1 MTFSHKILVGLI
13 TGVACGLFLGELVS
27 PLGVMAEGFIKLLQ
41 MTVLPYV
48 TVSIVASLGRLDLAQ
63 ARRLGLQAGL
73 TLLTLSGIAIA
84 VAFLFP
90 LVFPP
95 SETASFFTAS
105 LVDRPPPFD
114 FIGLYIPSNPFNSLA
129 NNVVPAVV
137 LFSLIVGVALI
148 GVEKKGLLLDV
159 LDLVS
164 TTIARATRFVVQLT
178 PYGVFAL
185 AATAAGTM
193 SFDQLTRIQV
203 YLVAYMAFSVLLALW
218 VLPGLVAAVTPI
230 PYREVLGPTRD
241 ALITAFIAGDLFIVL
256 PILTDACKGLVE
268 KHGIVDA
275 DSASLPDVIVPAS
288 FNFPHS
294 GKLLSLSFVLF
305 AGWFAGTA
313 VPVTAYPRLA
323 ATGALTFFGSLNA
336 AIPFLLNVFRIPAD
350 TFQLFVATSVINAR
364 FGTLLAAVH
373 TVAMALI
380 GTAAITGRLVFDPRR
395 ILRYVVITLVV
406 TAAVVMGLRV
416 TFRTVLA
423 QTFEGAAR
431 VYGMTNL
438 FSNGPAVVVP
448 PPAAADAVGGP
459 VFKRIRERGVLRVGF
474 VANRL
479 PYAFRNRKQELV
491 GFDVE
496 LAQLLAHDLD
506 LRVEFVEWPAG
517 TLVDVVAAGRS
528 DIGIGGMPVTPRL
541 STVSLFSAPYL
552 DETLAFV
559 VKDYLRSR
567 FETWESIAQIRDLTI
582 GVPPLPYYERTL
594 ATRLPGVPLKRF
606 DPGLDPLEASAGF
619 DAVVLPA
626 ERGSVFTLLHPEWGV
641 VVPQPGVVK
650 VPLAFPLAG
659 RDEEWAG
666 IVNTWIELKQRD
678 GTIDALYDQW
688 ILGKTSS
695 SRSPRWSL
703 IRNVLHWVN

>member
-1 MTFSHKILVGLI
+1 MSFSHKILVGLVA
-13 TGVACGLFLGELVS
+13 GVACGLFFGELVA
-27 PLGVMAEGFIKLLQ
+27 PLSVVADGFIKLLQ

-48 TVSIVASLGRLDLAQ
+48 TVSIVASLGRLDAAQ
-63 ARRLGLQAGL
+63 AKRLGLQAGL
-73 TLLTLSGIAIA
+73 TLLTLSAIAIG

-90 LVFPP
+90 LVFP
-95 SETASFFTAS
+95 STETASFFTAS
-105 LVDRPPPFD
+105 LIEKPPPFD

-159 LDLVS
+159 LGLVS

-193 SFDQLTRIQV
+193 SFDQLARIQV
-203 YLVAYMAFSVLLALW
+203 YLVAYMALSLLLALW
-218 VLPGLVAAVTPI
+218 ILPGLVAAVTPI
-230 PYREVLGPTRD
+230 PYADVLGPTRD

-256 PILTDACKGLVE
+256 PILVDACKSLLE
-268 KHGIVDA
+268 KHGVVDQDTA
-275 DSASLPDVIVPAS
+275 GLPDVIVPAS

-294 GKLLSLSFVLF
+294 GKLLSLSFILF

-313 VPVTAYPRLA
+313 VPVTQYPRLA
-323 ATGALTFFGSLNA
+323 LTGALSFFGSLNA
-336 AIPFLLNVFRIPAD
+336 AMPFLLNVFRIPAE
-350 TFQLFVATSVINAR
+350 TFQLFIATGVINSR
-364 FGTLLAAVH
+364 FGTLAAAVH

-380 GTAAITGRLVFDPRR
+380 GTTALSGKLRLEPQR
-395 ILRYVVITLVV
+395 IVRYVVITLLLTAGVV
-406 TAAVVMGLRV
+406 VGLRV

-423 QTFEGAAR
+423 RDYKGAER
-431 VYGMTNL
+431 VYGMTSL
-438 FSNGPAVVVP
+438 FENGAAGIVP
-448 PPAAADAVGGP
+448 TTSAPDDLTRS
-459 VFKRIRERGVLRVGF
+459 VFQQILRVGF
-474 VANRL
+474 VGNRL
-479 PYAFRNRKQELV
+479 PFAFRNGKRDLV

-506 LRVEFVEWPAG
+506 VRVEFSEFQPEE
-517 TLVDVVAAGRS
+517 LVSAAAAGRC
-528 DIGIGGMPVTPRL
+528 DIGIGGTPVTPRL
-541 STVSLFSAPYL
+541 ATIARFSTSYL

-559 VKDYLRSR
+559 VKDYLRNR
-567 FETWESIAQIRDLTI
+567 FETWDSIAQIRDLTI

-594 ATRLPGVPLKRF
+594 ATRLPGVPFKR
-606 DPGLDPLEASAGF
+606 LDPSVDPLTAAAGF

-641 VVPQPGVVK
+641 VVPQPGIVK

-659 RDEEWAG
+659 RDEEWPT
-666 IVNTWIELKQRD
+666 IVDTWIGLKQRD
-678 GTIDALYDQW
+678 GTIDALYDHW
-688 ILGKTSS
+688 ILGKTSE
-695 SRSPRWSL
+695 SRLPRWSI
-703 IRNVLHWVN
+703 IRDVLHWVK